1 MPADYNGGM
10 LAQFSRKLLVAFLF
24 VLQGLA
30 PLVHAHAD
38 GHGAITGIHVD
49 GIHQVLRDA
58 NTATRLNDLR
68 EDESPGIGVPTPRR
82 DDDRL
87 QLPVA
92 LAVVESARPAARK
105 PVSTV
110 LHAPIT
116 GVSRSAHHLLP
127 APRAPPPVRL
137 S

>member
-1 MPADYNGGM
+1 M
-10 LAQFSRKLLVAFLF
+10 LAQLSLKLLVAVLF

-30 PLVHAHAD
+30 PLVHAHPD

-49 GIHQVLRDA
+49 GIRQVLRDA
-58 NTATRLNDLR
+58 DTAATLNDLK

-82 DDDRL
+82 DDERL

-92 LAVVESARPAARK
+92 FAAMQDARPAARK
-105 PVSTV
+105 PVSTA
-110 LHAPIT
+110 LHAPIP
-116 GVSRSAHHLLP
+116 GVSRPVPHLLP